1 MSIASF
7 KVNPLLP
14 KKRNFM
20 NIQPKFIFI
29 LPCGYRWICNNIEI
43 SRNII
48 FSLPLHYRVN
58 VIINIVIIM
67 ISPVS
72 ENMVI
77 LLWFRNCL
85 YIFHYLFYIV
95 SCIFNDF
102 IIFFLWF
109 DIVAIHWYYHLVY
122 ITWVCLY
129 CLFVVC
135 LNYYTVLPMNDQF
148 II

>member
-7 KVNPLLP
+7 KVIPLSQ
-14 KKRNFM
+14 KNA
-20 NIQPKFIFI
+20 IS
-29 LPCGYRWICNNIEI
+29 WI
-43 SRNII
+43 SRQSLFLYYHADTGEFELILKLAAILFYSII
-48 FSLPLHYRVN
+48 LRYRVN
-58 VIINIVIIM
+58 VITNIFIIM

-72 ENMVI
+72 KIMVI

-85 YIFHYLFYIV
+85 YIFYYLFLIV